1 MENKAT
7 KETQDISPSMAILAV
22 ATSFLLM
29 LFSGVFIIGLFGE
42 ELGERIFM
50 VLGELLIAAV
60 PFGYMI
66 YKRFDIKKYI
76 GLEINLKTLALGVAV
91 GALLLLFDI
100 FISNILVALF
110 GPSEAIE
117 QSNKQVVAMSSS
129 IDGLFLIIASLTLA
143 GICEEFTFRG
153 FLQNAI
159 RHKYSSGV
167 ATLAS
172 SLAFG
177 FVHFDPQMIWTIS
190 AFLLGLFL
198 GYVYHRWHS
207 YIISATAHA
216 TLNLIVLA
224 LALLIP

>member
-1 MENKAT
+1 MENKIT
-7 KETQDISPSMAILAV
+7 KETQDILPSMAILAV
-22 ATSFLLM
+22 IASFLLM
-29 LFSGVFIIGLFGE
+29 LFLGVFIISLFGE
-42 ELGERIFM
+42 ELGEKLFM

-66 YKRFDIKKYI
+66 YKRVDIKKYI
-76 GLEINLKTLALGVAV
+76 GLKINFKTLTSGVAV
-91 GALLLLFDI
+91 GALLLVFDI
-100 FISNILVALF
+100 FISYVLVMFL

-117 QSNKQVVAMSSS
+117 QSNKRVVELSGS

-159 RHKYSSGV
+159 SHKYSSGV
-167 ATLAS
+167 AILAS

-177 FVHFDPQMIWTIS
+177 FVHFDPQMVWTIS
-190 AFLLGLFL
+190 AFLLGLVL
-198 GYVYHRWHS
+198 GYVYHRWRS
-207 YIISATAHA
+207 YTISATAHA

-224 LALLIP
+224 LAILVP